1 MVPIKFCT
9 QRALSALRT
18 TSVTLNVIT
27 VCMEEEMRNK
37 RFLAAALSAV
47 VELGCVSAFTACKEE
62 ISPVTPPGTGDE
74 TGDGTE
80 LVLVA
85 PAIRLKSGVLKWQA
99 VENAESYSVY
109 YSSGGREHVASERQ
123 TELTYTPKHED
134 IGEYDYWV
142 VAVNS
147 SKNKVSEKSNTVK
160 IKITAPVL
168 EKPV

>member
-1 MVPIKFCT
+1 
-9 QRALSALRT
+9 
-18 TSVTLNVIT
+18 
-27 VCMEEEMRNK
+27 MEEEIRNK
-37 RFLAAALSAV
+37 RFLAAALSSV
-47 VELGCVSAFTACKEE
+47 VTLGCVSAFTACKEE
-62 ISPVTPPGTGDE
+62 TPPTVPPEVDDG

-147 SKNKVSEKSNTVK
+147 SKIRSAENRTR
-160 IKITAPVL
+160 
-168 EKPV
+168 